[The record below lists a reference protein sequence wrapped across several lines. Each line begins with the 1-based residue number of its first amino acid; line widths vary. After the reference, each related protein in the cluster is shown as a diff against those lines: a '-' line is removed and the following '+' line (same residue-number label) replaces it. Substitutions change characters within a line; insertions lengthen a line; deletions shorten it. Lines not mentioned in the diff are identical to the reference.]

1 MKKEELPQD
10 RSALQGYTREL
21 HYVKNEEGKFTTGLS
36 SGWEVKASA
45 LENAWE
51 DVHEQMDEAKEL
63 VVKGEKSPLYFL
75 MIKNLMD
82 ISILS
87 SYTGFW
93 KIRLRRHFKPSV
105 YKNLSDNVLL
115 KYAEAFSMTL
125 NEIKEFEV

>member
-45 LENAWE
+45 LENAWD
-51 DVHEQMDEAKEL
+51 DVHQQMDEAKEL
-63 VVKGEKSPLYFL
+63 VLKGEKSPLYFL

-105 YKNLSDNVLL
+105 YKNLSDKVLL

>member
-21 HYVKNEEGKFTTGLS
+21 HYVKNKEGKFTTGLS

-51 DVHEQMDEAKEL
+51 DVHQQMDEAKEL
-63 VVKGEKSPLYFL
+63 VLKGKKSPIYFL

-82 ISILS
+82 VSILS

-105 YKNLSDNVLL
+105 YKNLSDKVLL

>member
-21 HYVKNEEGKFTTGLS
+21 HYVKNKEGKFTTGLS

-51 DVHEQMDEAKEL
+51 DVHQQMDEAKEL
-63 VVKGEKSPLYFL
+63 VLKGEKSPLYFL

-105 YKNLSDNVLL
+105 YKNLSDKVLL

>member
-21 HYVKNEEGKFTTGLS
+21 HYVKNKEGKFTTGLS

-51 DVHEQMDEAKEL
+51 DVHQQMDEAKEL
-63 VVKGEKSPLYFL
+63 VLKGKKSPIYFL

-105 YKNLSDNVLL
+105 YKNLSDKVLL

>member
-36 SGWEVKASA
+36 SGWEIKASA

-51 DVHEQMDEAKEL
+51 DVHQQMEEAKKL
-63 VVKGEKSPLYFL
+63 VRQGDKSPLYFL
-75 MIKNLMD
+75 MVKNLMD

-93 KIRLRRHFKPSV
+93 RFRLRRHFKPEV
-105 YKNLSDNVLL
+105 YEKLSDKILL
-115 KYAEAFSMTL
+115 KYADVFSMTL
-125 NEIKEFEV
+125 KELKEFEV

>member
-1 MKKEELPQD
+1 MKNK
-10 RSALQGYTREL
+10 
-21 HYVKNEEGKFTTGLS
+21 EGKFTTGLS

-51 DVHEQMDEAKEL
+51 DVHQQMDEAKEL
-63 VVKGEKSPLYFL
+63 VLKGKKSPIYFL

-105 YKNLSDNVLL
+105 YKNLSDKVLL

>member
-105 YKNLSDNVLL
+105 YKNLSDKVLL